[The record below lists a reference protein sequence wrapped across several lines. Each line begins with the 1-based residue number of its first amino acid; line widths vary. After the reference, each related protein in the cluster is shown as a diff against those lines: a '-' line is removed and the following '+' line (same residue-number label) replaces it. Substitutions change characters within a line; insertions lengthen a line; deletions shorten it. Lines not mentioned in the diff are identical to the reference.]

1 MNSGLQSKMGGRHN
15 TVPII
20 RKAGHY
26 NHQPVH
32 LMGHYNSPIKKL
44 GHTQGYSSSR

>member
-1 MNSGLQSKMGGRHN
+1 MNSGLQSKMGGKH
-15 TVPII
+15 TIPII

-44 GHTQGYSSSR
+44 GQSQGVSASR